1 MNLTEDIKKLLE
13 AVKRNRVEVASSNEN
28 QISSLKMNKNSKN
41 IEQQRK
47 ATKNVLAA
55 T

>member
-13 AVKRNRVEVASSNEN
+13 AVKRNRNDVSSVNGIGGDTSKVN
-28 QISSLKMNKNSKN
+28 TNKSF
-41 IEQQRK
+41 EQQRK
-47 ATKNVLAA
+47 ATKTVFAA